1 MVEFGAVIIVAATA
15 AAAAALS
22 IDTLTWIFQVQLQR
36 SLPIENEST
45 FR

>member
-1 MVEFGAVIIVAATA
+1 MVEFGAVIIVAA